1 MNKPVVFVSGS
12 GRGIGKAIAIEF
24 AKNGYPVVINSVQDK
39 DSLEKAKQEILAYKA
54 PCLSFL
60 CDIKVY
66 DNVKNIFNETKN
78 KLGPIG
84 IVVNNAGIAHIG
96 LFQDMTPDE
105 YNNIL
110 QTNLVSALNC
120 CHAAIPDMVRAQSG
134 HIINISSV
142 WGNVGASCE
151 AVYSASKGGL
161 NSFTKALAKELAPS
175 GIYVNAVACGLIDT
189 DMNKCLSEDDLSTL
203 CEDIP
208 VGRMGQ
214 PSEIARFVY
223 SLATGGHTYLTGQII
238 TLDGGWM

>member
-1 MNKPVVFVSGS
+1 MNKPIVFVSGS

-24 AKNGYPVVINSVQDK
+24 AKNGHPVVINAVHDK
-39 DSLEKAKQEILAYKA
+39 ESLETTKQEILTYGV

-60 CDIKVY
+60 CDIKDY
-66 DNVKNIFNETKN
+66 NNVKYIFDETKI
-78 KLGPIG
+78 KLGPVG

-120 CHAAIPDMVRAQSG
+120 CHVAIPDMVRAQSG

-151 AVYSASKGGL
+151 AVYSATKGGL

-189 DMNKCLSEDDLSTL
+189 EMNHLLSDEDLSEL

-208 VGRMGQ
+208 IGRMGK
-214 PSEIARFVY
+214 PEEIAHFVY
-223 SLATGGHTYLTGQII
+223 ELATGGHTYLTGQII

>member
-24 AKNGYPVVINSVQDK
+24 AKNGHPVVINAVRDK
-39 DSLEKAKQEILAYKA
+39 DSLEQTKQEILSYKV

-60 CDIKVY
+60 CDIKDY
-66 DNVKNIFNETKN
+66 NNVKHIFDETKT
-78 KLGPIG
+78 KLGPTG

-105 YNNIL
+105 YNHVL

-120 CHAAIPDMVRAQSG
+120 CHIAIPDMVKAHCG

-142 WGNVGASCE
+142 WGNAGASCE
-151 AVYSASKGGL
+151 AVYSSTKGAI

-189 DMNKCLSEDDLSTL
+189 DMNSSLSADDLSSL
-203 CEDIP
+203 CEAIP
-208 VGRMGQ
+208 VGRMGH
-214 PSEIARFVY
+214 PDEIARFVY
-223 SLATGGHTYLTGQII
+223 ELATGGHTYLTGQII

>member
-1 MNKPVVFVSGS
+1 MFGPV
-12 GRGIGKAIAIEF
+12 
-24 AKNGYPVVINSVQDK
+24 
-39 DSLEKAKQEILAYKA
+39 
-54 PCLSFL
+54 
-60 CDIKVY
+60 
-66 DNVKNIFNETKN
+66 
-78 KLGPIG
+78 G

-96 LFQDMTPDE
+96 LFQDMTPDV

-120 CHAAIPDMVRAQSG
+120 CHVAIPDMVRAQSG
-134 HIINISSV
+134 NIVNISSV
-142 WGNVGASCE
+142 WGSAGASCE
-151 AVYSASKGGL
+151 AVYSATKGAI

-189 DMNKCLSEDDLSTL
+189 EMNSSLSEEDLSAL

-223 SLATGGHTYLTGQII
+223 ELATGRHTYLTGQII

>member
-1 MNKPVVFVSGS
+1 MNKPVVFISGS

-24 AKNGYPVVINSVQDK
+24 AKNGHPVVINAVRDK
-39 DSLEKAKQEILAYKA
+39 DSLEQTKQEILACGV

-60 CDIKVY
+60 CDIKDY
-66 DNVKNIFNETKN
+66 NNVKYIFDETKN

-96 LFQDMTPDE
+96 LFQDMTPEE

-120 CHAAIPDMVRAQSG
+120 CHAAIPDMVKAHCG

-175 GIYVNAVACGLIDT
+175 GIYVNAVSCGLIDT
-189 DMNKCLSEDDLSTL
+189 EMNSTLSEDDLSAL
-203 CEDIP
+203 SEDIP
-208 VGRMGQ
+208 VGRMGK
-214 PSEIARFVY
+214 PEEIARFVY
-223 SLATGGHTYLTGQII
+223 ELSTGGHTYLTGQII

>member
-24 AKNGYPVVINSVQDK
+24 AKNGHPIVINAVHDK
-39 DSLEKAKQEILAYKA
+39 DSLEQTKQEILTYGV

-60 CDIKVY
+60 CDIKDY
-66 DNVKNIFNETKN
+66 DNVKYIFDETKN
-78 KLGPIG
+78 KFGPVG

-175 GIYVNAVACGLIDT
+175 GIYVNAVACGLVDT
-189 DMNKCLSEDDLSTL
+189 EMNSVLSEDDLSAL

-208 VGRMGQ
+208 VRRMGQ

>member
-24 AKNGYPVVINSVQDK
+24 AKNGHPVVINAVRDK
-39 DSLEKAKQEILAYKA
+39 DSLEQTKQEILACGV

-60 CDIKVY
+60 CDIKDY
-66 DNVKNIFNETKN
+66 NNVKYIFDETKN

-120 CHAAIPDMVRAQSG
+120 CHVAIPDMVRAQSG

-189 DMNKCLSEDDLSTL
+189 EMNSILNEDDISAL

-208 VGRMGQ
+208 IGRMGK
-214 PSEIARFVY
+214 PEEIARFVY
-223 SLATGGHTYLTGQII
+223 ELATGGHTYLTGQII

>member
-1 MNKPVVFVSGS
+1 M
-12 GRGIGKAIAIEF
+12 
-24 AKNGYPVVINSVQDK
+24 
-39 DSLEKAKQEILAYKA
+39 
-54 PCLSFL
+54 
-60 CDIKVY
+60 CDITDADAV
-66 DNVKNIFNETKN
+66 DDMVAEVCQT
-78 KLGPIG
+78 LG
-84 IVVNNAGIAHIG
+84 IVKVLVNNAGIAHIG
-96 LFQDMTPDE
+96 LFQDMSPAE
-105 YNNIL
+105 YNNII

-120 CHAAIPDMVRAQSG
+120 CHVAIPDMVKAQCG

-151 AVYSASKGGL
+151 AVYSATKGAI

-175 GIYVNAVACGLIDT
+175 GIYVNAVACGLIAT
-189 DMNKCLSEDDLSTL
+189 DMNNCLSTDDLSAL

-223 SLATGGHTYLTGQII
+223 ELATGGHTYLTGQII